1 MKVFEKNSNIFRLL
15 TEAIS
20 EGILV
25 VNSEQLIVASNGSA
39 SQMFGYEEG
48 ELVGKSLNILIPSKY
63 HKAHKGHVQKFFA
76 RSEKRRMGAGLD
88 LYGVRKD
95 GAQFPVEVGLN
106 PFELYGNTYI
116 MALILDVTKRKE
128 QESEIKLL
136 NAELEDKIK
145 QRTQELEAKVIE
157 LREEVKRRKE
167 AEEKATEALQK
178 EKELGDLKTKFL
190 SLVSHEFKTPLS
202 AILTSTTLLSKYTQT
217 EQQEKR
223 NKHLATIKAKVKY
236 LNNILNDFLSV
247 ERLESGKVKYN
258 ITSFPLSKVINEVV
272 YDSNMLLKTGQKILY
287 PNDIDDIILEFDEK
301 ILELVLSNLIHNAI
315 KYSPEDATIDLRA
328 SKGDGH
334 ITIKVIDE
342 GMGIPKDDQ
351 KYIFQRYYRAGN
363 ALLTQGTGIGLNI
376 AKLHIGNLGGDISFT
391 STEGEGSEFELKLPY
406 KNSKLGS

>member
-25 VNSEQLIVASNGSA
+25 VNSEQVIVASNGSV
-39 SQMFGYEEG
+39 SQMFGYEDG
-48 ELVGKSLNILIPSKY
+48 ELVGKPLNVLIPSNY

-136 NAELEDKIK
+136 NADLENKIK
-145 QRTQELEAKVIE
+145 QRTQELETKVAE
-157 LREEVKRRKE
+157 LRQEINRRKE
-167 AEEKATEALQK
+167 AEKSAKEALKK

-223 NKHLATIKAKVKY
+223 DKHLATIKAKVKY
-236 LNNILNDFLSV
+236 LNNILDDFLSV
-247 ERLESGKVKYN
+247 EKLESGKVKYN
-258 ITSFPLSKVINEVV
+258 ITSFALSKVINEVV

-315 KYSPEDATIDLRA
+315 KYSPEDTTIDLRA
-328 SKGDGH
+328 SKQDDH

-342 GMGIPKDDQ
+342 GMGIPKEDQ

-391 STEGEGSEFELKLPY
+391 STEGKGSEFELKLPR
-406 KNSKLGS
+406 KKPNLGS

>member
-1 MKVFEKNSNIFRLL
+1 M
-15 TEAIS
+15 
-20 EGILV
+20 
-25 VNSEQLIVASNGSA
+25 
-39 SQMFGYEEG
+39 
-48 ELVGKSLNILIPSKY
+48 
-63 HKAHKGHVQKFFA
+63 
-76 RSEKRRMGAGLD
+76 
-88 LYGVRKD
+88 
-95 GAQFPVEVGLN
+95 
-106 PFELYGNTYI
+106 
-116 MALILDVTKRKE
+116 
-128 QESEIKLL
+128 
-136 NAELEDKIK
+136 
-145 QRTQELEAKVIE
+145 
-157 LREEVKRRKE
+157 
-167 AEEKATEALQK
+167 
-178 EKELGDLKTKFL
+178 
-190 SLVSHEFKTPLS
+190 
-202 AILTSTTLLSKYTQT
+202 
-217 EQQEKR
+217 
-223 NKHLATIKAKVKY
+223 ATIKAKVKY